1 MQKHPAASK
10 QQQFEHAFEK
20 ILIYKHPA
28 KACPQVIP
36 KQKKSQLRNVS
47 SSKALVGQVTFRH
60 SRRRSMSSVC
70 SSSTATMP
78 FDNEVSPVVQG
89 ATILVCQG
97 SYLMVGLNLCY
108 LCKLT
113 NTCASYVNLYPT

>member
-36 KQKKSQLRNVS
+36 KQKKVS
-47 SSKALVGQVTFRH
+47 VEK
-60 SRRRSMSSVC
+60 
-70 SSSTATMP
+70 
-78 FDNEVSPVVQG
+78 QG
-89 ATILVCQG
+89 GAP
-97 SYLMVGLNLCY
+97 
-108 LCKLT
+108 KL
-113 NTCASYVNLYPT
+113 